1 MKFVVPLLQQ
11 LTRFVTCKDTKAHE
25 GDCSEYFGSS
35 LSENVDS
42 VLWP

>member
-25 GDCSEYFGSS
+25 EEK
-35 LSENVDS
+35 LE
-42 VLWP
+42 